1 MMQFCGL
8 TILSDK
14 IFSQKIAE
22 AKLAQRK
29 MSAKLIAGLL
39 WNAEQYRQVAEKE
52 VGRPVKIRR
61 R

>member
-39 WNAEQYRQVAEKE
+39 WNAEQYR
-52 VGRPVKIRR
+52 
-61 R
+61 